1 MELVKGVNLHFVKS
15 SKFKTNKIK
24 LRFSAPMERETVAGR
39 VLAASMLETANQLYP
54 TAQNFREKLASLYGA
69 SYTTSVSRR
78 GLVHYVDINLSFVRD
93 TYLSKKN
100 VITNE
105 MIDFLR
111 VSLLAPLAEDS
122 AFEVATFEIEKKN
135 VIADLEAEVEDHYY
149 HAHQELNKLFYQE
162 ENLQLS
168 RFGTVDLVEKETP
181 ASSYAVFQQML
192 KENQVDIFF
201 VGEFN
206 ELGIREKLSKFGFT
220 ARETTLQLQYQQD
233 FTNVTRENL
242 ERRDANQSIL
252 ELGYD
257 FSTTYGDGDHLPLI
271 VLNGLL
277 GGFAHSKL
285 FVNVREKE
293 SLAYTISSNFDIF
306 TGMLRIYAGID
317 KQNRMKTLSLINK
330 QVGDLKRGN
339 FLAQELE
346 QTKKMLQNSA
356 LLAQDRQA
364 TLLERAYMASV
375 LGNKFLS
382 LDDWLTALEAVSK
395 EDIIRVAKGL
405 RLQAIYF
412 MEGK

>member
-15 SKFKTNKIK
+15 TKFKTNKIK
-24 LRFSAPMERETVAGR
+24 VRFSAPMAAETVAGR
-39 VLAASMLETANQLYP
+39 VLVASMLETANQLYP
-54 TAQNFREKLASLYGA
+54 TAQAFREKLASLYGA

-78 GLVHYVDINLSFVRD
+78 GLVHYVDINLTFLRD
-93 TYLSKKN
+93 AYLSKKN

-105 MIDFLR
+105 MLDFLR
-111 VSLLAPLAEDS
+111 VSLLAPLVEEG
-122 AFEVATFEIEKKN
+122 AFDAATFEIEKKN
-135 VIADLEAEVEDHYY
+135 VIADLESEVEDHYY

-162 ENLQLS
+162 ESLQIP
-168 RFGTVDLVEKETP
+168 RFGTVDLVQKETS
-181 ASSYAVFQQML
+181 ASSFAIFQQML
-192 KENQVDIFF
+192 QQDQIDIFF

-220 ARETTLQLQYQQD
+220 VRDKQLQLHYQQD
-233 FTNVTRENL
+233 FSNVTRENL
-242 ERRDANQSIL
+242 ERRDSNQSIL

-257 FSTTYGDGDHLPLI
+257 FSTTYGDDNHLPLI

-293 SLAYTISSNFDIF
+293 SLAYTIASNFDIF

-317 KQNRMKTLSLINK
+317 KQNRMKTLSLINR

-339 FLAQELE
+339 FLAQDLE

-364 TLLERAYMASV
+364 TLLERAYMSAK

-382 LDDWLTALEAVSK
+382 LDDWLTALNAVTR
-395 EDIIRVAKGL
+395 EDVIRVAKEL

>member
-24 LRFSAPMERETVAGR
+24 VRFSAPMEEATVAGR
-39 VLAASMLETANQLYP
+39 VLVASMLETANQLYP
-54 TAQNFREKLASLYGA
+54 TAQAFREKLASLYGA

-105 MIDFLR
+105 MLDFLR
-111 VSLLAPLAEDS
+111 VSLLAPLAEDG
-122 AFEVATFEIEKKN
+122 AFEAATFDIEKKN

-149 HAHQELNKLFYQE
+149 HAHQELNKLFYQQP
-162 ENLQLS
+162 NLQLS
-168 RFGTVDLVEKETP
+168 RFGRVDLVQKETP
-181 ASSYAVFQQML
+181 ASTYAVFQQML
-192 KENQVDIFF
+192 QDNQIDIFF

-206 ELGIREKLSKFGFT
+206 ELGIQEKLSKFGFT
-220 ARETTLQLQYQQD
+220 ARDKDLQLHYQQD
-233 FTNVTRENL
+233 FSNVTRENL
-242 ERRDANQSIL
+242 ERRESNQSIL

-257 FSTTYGDGDHLPLI
+257 FSSTYGDENHLPLI

-293 SLAYTISSNFDIF
+293 SLAYTIASNFDIF
-306 TGMLRIYAGID
+306 TGLLRIYAGID
-317 KQNRMKTLSLINK
+317 KQNRMKTLALINK
-330 QVGDLKRGN
+330 QIGDLKRGN
-339 FLAQELE
+339 FLLQELE
-346 QTKKMLQNSA
+346 QTKKMLRNSA
-356 LLAQDRQA
+356 LLSQDSQA
-364 TLLERAYMASV
+364 TLLERAYMSSV

-382 LDDWLTALEAVSK
+382 LDEWLTELDKVSR
-395 EDIIRVAKGL
+395 EDIIRVAKEL

>member
-1 MELVKGVNLHFVKS
+1 MELVKGVNLHFVTS

-24 LRFSAPMERETVAGR
+24 VRFSAPMEEATVAGR
-39 VLAASMLETANQLYP
+39 VLVASMLETANQLYP
-54 TAQNFREKLASLYGA
+54 TAQAFREKLASLYGA
-69 SYTTSVSRR
+69 SYTTSLSRR

-105 MIDFLR
+105 MLDFLR
-111 VSLLAPLAEDS
+111 VSLLAPLAEDG
-122 AFEVATFEIEKKN
+122 AFEAATFEIEKKN

-162 ENLQLS
+162 TNLQLS
-168 RFGTVDLVEKETP
+168 RFGRVDLVQKETP
-181 ASSYAVFQQML
+181 ASAYAVFQQML
-192 KENQVDIFF
+192 QDNQIDIFF

-206 ELGIREKLSKFGFT
+206 ELGIQEKLSKFGFT
-220 ARETTLQLQYQQD
+220 ARDKDLQLHYQQD
-233 FTNVTRENL
+233 FSNVTRENL
-242 ERRDANQSIL
+242 ERRESNQSIL

-257 FSTTYGDGDHLPLI
+257 FSSTYGDENHLPLI

-293 SLAYTISSNFDIF
+293 SLAYTIASNFDIF
-306 TGMLRIYAGID
+306 TGLLRIYAGID
-317 KQNRMKTLSLINK
+317 KQNRMKTLALINK
-330 QVGDLKRGN
+330 QIGDLKRGN
-339 FLAQELE
+339 FLLQELE
-346 QTKKMLQNSA
+346 QTKKMLRNSA
-356 LLAQDRQA
+356 LLSQDSQA
-364 TLLERAYMASV
+364 NLLERAYMSSV
-375 LGNKFLS
+375 LGNKFIS
-382 LDDWLTALEAVSK
+382 LDEWLTELDKVSR
-395 EDIIRVAKGL
+395 EDIIRVAKEL